1 MKAKLNLDIVNCIL
15 LIVILV
21 LVIVCCV
28 RRENFQ
34 NLPDNVIGG
43 VWKGKG
49 TGKHGGKGLKP
60 KYGK

>member
-28 RRENFQ
+28 KRENFQ
-34 NLPDNVIGG
+34 HNLHTSARKGKS
-43 VWKGKG
+43 KGKG
-49 TGKHGGKGLKP
+49 HGSYDGQGP
-60 KYGK
+60 PGVPM